1 MREHPLQLKSR
12 LQAHLPELMMGLILL
27 QPVLDILSFW
37 QDQAQMSNTLTLGL
51 RFAMLAAV
59 ALAGFVLSER
69 KRGYLILAAVLVVF
83 ALCHA
88 AAVLQVDL
96 QTLPQERE
104 ATGWRMLFS
113 DFANYIRV
121 IQIPIFTVCFITFLK
136 KSGDKG
142 FAAIQKSFLLVLL
155 LIAVVEVLSVLTGTN
170 PSTYA
175 NKDIGILGWFY
186 FANSQ
191 SAILSIIVPV
201 TIMAVIQKKTKTMVP
216 QVLICVLGFAVLY
229 FFGTRLTF
237 AAIFATA
244 IGLAF
249 TLFVADRKK
258 KKAIVLLLLCA
269 ALCLGGIFQSPM
281 YRNQSQVAENAQAK
295 QAYADTLVAGGTAW
309 AESYGLEGQAYEHM
323 RIAGAYHYYLG
334 GLVEKYGL
342 ARVAALYDYS
352 TDVDEFANVRQAKWN
367 YCVLMMEDSP
377 LLSHLFGLELG
388 DMIYG
393 AENYDVENDFHGIYV
408 LYGLVGLVLLG
419 AFFLYF
425 LGLILWALLKNAK
438 KYYTTEA
445 GAWGVALVMAL
456 LHAFATAGILRR
468 PNASFYLSVVLA
480 VIYYLVLI
488 RRYPAVQPMEED
500 ASL

>member
-1 MREHPLQLKSR
+1 M
-12 LQAHLPELMMGLILL
+12 ALILL

-37 QDQAQMSNTLTLGL
+37 QDQAQLGNALTLAL
-51 RFAMLAAV
+51 RCAMLAAV
-59 ALAGFVLSER
+59 AAAGFILSDR
-69 KRGYLILAAVLVVF
+69 KQLYLLLAAVLAVF

-121 IQIPIFTVCFITFLK
+121 VQIPVFTLCFITFLK
-136 KSGDKG
+136 KSGEAG
-142 FAAIQKSFLLVLL
+142 FEAIQKSFLLVLL
-155 LIAVVEVLSVLTGTN
+155 LIAAVEAVSVLTGTD

-175 NKDIGILGWFY
+175 NKDLGVLGWFY

-191 SAILSIIVPV
+191 SAILSILVPV
-201 TIMAVIQKKTKTMVP
+201 TIMAVIQKETKTIVP
-216 QVLICVLGFAVLY
+216 QVLICALGFMLLY

-249 TLFVADRKK
+249 TLLVADRNKK
-258 KKAIVLLLLCA
+258 RFIVLLLVCA

-309 AESYGLEGQAYEHM
+309 AESYGLEGEAYEQM

-342 ARVAALYDYS
+342 ARVAERYDYS
-352 TDVDEFANVRQAKWN
+352 TDVSDIANVRQEKWN

-377 LLSHLFGLELG
+377 VLSHLFGLELG
-388 DMIYG
+388 DMTYG
-393 AENYDVENDFHGIYV
+393 TENYDVENDFHGIYV
-408 LYGLVGLVLLG
+408 LYGLVGLALLG

-425 LGLILWALLKNAK
+425 FALILWALLKDAK
-438 KYYTTEA
+438 KYYTVQA
-445 GAWGVALVMAL
+445 GAWGVALVMAM

-468 PNASFYLSVVLA
+468 PNASVYLSIVLA
-480 VIYYLVLI
+480 VIYYLVRL
-488 RRYPAVQPMEED
+488 RRYETRPKNGRKTA
-500 ASL
+500 L